1 MILLMVLLSQLCSS
15 SLECLEFLCKVL
27 SQLNIRNVESSQEVL
42 RIDSCCIGITNDR
55 KSLFVS
61 LFFFFFFPWLY
72 IHFYKYKRYFYLYRK
87 LQEHKFTSPGFLHS
101 WIFCQ
106 MLYLDSNWR
115 YKLTLACSAVVLSK
129 ASEINVTCTDH

>member
-61 LFFFFFFPWLY
+61 LFFFVFFFFSPGCIFTSTNIKDTSIYIVSCKNINLLLQGFYIAGYSVRCCILILTGDTNSPWLA
-72 IHFYKYKRYFYLYRK
+72 L
-87 LQEHKFTSPGFLHS
+87 L
-101 WIFCQ
+101 
-106 MLYLDSNWR
+106 
-115 YKLTLACSAVVLSK
+115 
-129 ASEINVTCTDH
+129 